1 MPPAARRSLRMKS
14 GRAERRARRN
24 TARIDLLQNLRL
36 RARFHQPTKLKSSA
50 TTTSTCPRAVV
61 CLGASAIL
69 SRAAASAHSRLVR
82 TVKAACPESKLPEI
96 EADTDHCRSTGR
108 ITQPVKNRPYHIL
121 VEFHSF

>member
-61 CLGASAIL
+61 CLGACAIP
-69 SRAAASAHSRLVR
+69 SRAAAHAHSRLVR

-96 EADTDHCRSTGR
+96 EAVTVGLNVNVIHD
-108 ITQPVKNRPYHIL
+108 
-121 VEFHSF
+121 

>member
-50 TTTSTCPRAVV
+50 TTTLTCPRAVL
-61 CLGASAIL
+61 CLGACAIP
-69 SRAAASAHSRLVR
+69 SRAAAHAHSRLVR

-96 EADTDHCRSTGR
+96 EAVTVYAQVWHNMP
-108 ITQPVKNRPYHIL
+108 QV
-121 VEFHSF
+121 

>member
-61 CLGASAIL
+61 CLGACAIP
-69 SRAAASAHSRLVR
+69 SRAAAHAHSRLVR

-96 EADTDHCRSTGR
+96 EAVTVYAQVWHNMP
-108 ITQPVKNRPYHIL
+108 QV
-121 VEFHSF
+121 